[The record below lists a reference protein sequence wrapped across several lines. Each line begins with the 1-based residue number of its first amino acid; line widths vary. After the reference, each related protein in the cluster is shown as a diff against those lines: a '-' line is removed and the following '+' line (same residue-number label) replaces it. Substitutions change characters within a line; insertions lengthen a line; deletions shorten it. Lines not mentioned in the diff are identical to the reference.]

1 MGNVCCSANDQEALV
16 VEELPSSIPDDTN
29 HALAWS
35 KDGHPKTSDGSCF
48 LSEPK
53 GAPQQVRAN
62 EAMSKGASHVAK
74 EADVDEERMASIGS
88 FGTITFTECDSSLDP
103 DLVAQ
108 QMKERADELSET
120 QECPSLQRLISRG
133 NSLLSGRN
141 SGRSSFCSA
150 KPDFTGVW
158 KCIDTY
164 NLDEFLRAC
173 GVNKLQR
180 MAACKAPWPWWSME
194 HELDRIHFINHGPL
208 GEVEECIDLAGKEYI
223 SYDGKKQKMTNKA
236 SWEGA
241 TLVIVRDGPLGIFRE
256 ERTLVDG
263 DKLAFKLTIQSGPNA
278 GGSWGRTFQRADQ
291 SCVKEGS
298 KKTWMKTWSGKKA

>member
-1 MGNVCCSANDQEALV
+1 MGNVCCSAHDQEANI
-16 VEELPSSIPDDTN
+16 VEELDTN
-29 HALAWS
+29 DVLAWS
-35 KDGHPKTSDGSCF
+35 KDVPPKTSDGSGCF
-48 LSEPK
+48 SAPK
-53 GAPQQVRAN
+53 GDTQQVHAN
-62 EAMSKGASHVAK
+62 GAMSQDASHLAKGAEVA
-74 EADVDEERMASIGS
+74 EERIGS
-88 FGTITFTECDSSLDP
+88 FGTITFSECDPCLDP
-103 DLVAQ
+103 DVVAK

-120 QECPSLQRLISRG
+120 QECPSIQRLISRG

-141 SGRSSFCSA
+141 SGRNSFCSA

-173 GVNKLQR
+173 GVGKLQR

-208 GEVEECIDLAGKEYI
+208 GEIEECIDLVGKEYI
-223 SYDGKKQKMTNKA
+223 SYDGKKQKMINKA

-256 ERTLVDG
+256 ERTIVDG

-291 SCVKEGS
+291 SSAKEGS
-298 KKTWMKTWSGKKA
+298 KKSWTKTWSSKKV